1 VIVIQR
7 LVEWS
12 LQNRFLVLAFT
23 AVLAVAGVHAA
34 TRLPIDAVPDISNVQ
49 VQVLTTAPA
58 LGPLEVERFVT
69 TPIERAMTGIPE
81 VVDVR
86 SVSKFGL
93 SQVTIVFA
101 DDADI
106 YRARQLVS
114 ERLQEARA
122 AIPAGYGEPV
132 LAPITTGLGE
142 IYQFEVRGPG
152 RSAME
157 LRALLE
163 GPIATQL
170 RTVPGVIEVNTFGG
184 ELKTYQLELDP
195 ARLVAHRLTLR
206 EVLEAVEHANGSAG
220 GAYLERHREQVLVR
234 GDGLIRSLDDLGDTV
249 VALGA
254 GGTPVYLRQLGRV
267 AFVPAVRQGV
277 VTRDGRGEIV
287 AGVTL
292 LLLGENA
299 RAVVDRVRAR
309 VAAIQPT
316 LPPGVRIE
324 PYYDRTDLI
333 RRTVA
338 TVARNLVEGGLL
350 VVFVLFLMLRN
361 LRAGLVVAAMIPLAM
376 LGAFV
381 GMRAAGLS
389 GNLMS
394 LGAIDFGLV
403 VDGAIIIVEN
413 AVRHLSERH
422 ARQGRALTPAERDEV
437 VLASSLEVRSATAF
451 GELIIALVYLPI
463 LTLEGVEGK
472 MFRPM
477 ALTVIFALAT
487 AFVLSLTLT
496 PVLASLLLPLRLEER
511 ESWLVAAARR
521 AYRPLLD
528 AALRRRWVTVGV
540 ALAALALAAGVAAT
554 RGGEFIP
561 ELDEGAMAL
570 EVYRLP
576 STSLP
581 EAARQ
586 TTDLERALRSFPEVE
601 TVVCRTGRG
610 EIAMDPMGVEMTDV
624 LVTLRPRER
633 WRFRRREDLVEAMER
648 RVRSAVPGIVFGFS
662 QPIKQRMAELIAGAR
677 GDVVVKLFGDDLDL
691 LRGSADEIARSLRRV
706 PGAQDV
712 RAEQVSG
719 LPMRRVAIDR
729 RAAARYG
736 VRVGDVLDTVSALG
750 GITVGEVREGALAY
764 AIQVRFDP
772 ATRAAPDAL
781 SDLPVATLDGRTV
794 PLAQVATITDDPGPA
809 QVSHEDVSRRVAI
822 QANVRGRDLASFV
835 AEARARVGREVR
847 LPPGYRVEWG
857 GQFEQLEAATRRL
870 GVVIPLALGLIFVL
884 LYTSFNAA
892 RPAAIIFLNVPFA
905 ATGGVLALAARGM
918 PFSISAAVGFIAL
931 FGVAVLNGLVLVSTA
946 RHREE
951 AGDDPARAVREA
963 ALVRMRPVLTTA
975 LVASLGFVPM
985 ALSDGAGAE
994 VQRPLAT
1001 VVIGGIVSSTLLTLL
1016 VLPALYAWLGGRRAT
1031 DLQPTPPQDQAP

>member
-1 VIVIQR
+1 MILISR

-12 LQNRFLVLAFT
+12 LRNRFLVLAFT
-23 AVLAVAGVHAA
+23 AILVVAGVHAA

-69 TPIERAMTGIPE
+69 TPIERAMTGLPQI
-81 VVDVR
+81 VDVR

-93 SQVTIVFA
+93 SQVTLVFA

-114 ERLQEARA
+114 ERLAEARA

-142 IYQFEVRGPG
+142 IYQFEVQGPG

-195 ARLVAHRLTLR
+195 ARLVGHRLTLR
-206 EVLEAVEHANGSAG
+206 EVLDAIEHANGSAG

-249 VALGA
+249 VATGA

-267 AFVPAVRQGV
+267 AFVPAVRQGA

-287 AGVTL
+287 SGVAL
-292 LLLGENA
+292 LLLGENS
-299 RAVVDRVRAR
+299 RTVVDRVRAR

-316 LPPGVRIE
+316 LPQGVRIV

-333 RRTVA
+333 RRTIA
-338 TVARNLVEGGLL
+338 TVARNLGEGGLL
-350 VVFVLFLMLRN
+350 VIVVLFLMLRN
-361 LRAGLVVAAMIPLAM
+361 VRAGLLVAATIPLAM
-376 LGAFV
+376 LGAFL

-422 ARQGRALTPAERDEV
+422 AAAGRALTAAEREEV

-496 PVLASLLLPLRLEER
+496 PVLASLLLPLRLEEK
-511 ESWLVAAARR
+511 ESAVVAFARR
-521 AYRPLLD
+521 VYRPLLD
-528 AALRRRWVTVGV
+528 AALRHRGITVGV
-540 ALAALALAAGVAAT
+540 ALAALALSAGVAAT

-561 ELDEGAMAL
+561 ELDEGAIAL
-570 EVYRLP
+570 EVFRLP

-581 EAARQ
+581 EATRQ

-624 LVTLRPRER
+624 LVMLRPRER

-662 QPIKQRMAELIAGAR
+662 QPIKQRMAELLAGAR
-677 GDVVVKLFGDDLDL
+677 GDVVVKLFGDDLDT
-691 LRGSADEIARSLRRV
+691 LRESADVIARTLRRV
-706 PGAQDV
+706 PGAEDV
-712 RAEQVSG
+712 RVEQVSG
-719 LPMRRVAIDR
+719 LPMLRVAVDR

-736 VRVGDVLDTVSALG
+736 VRVGDVLDTVNALG

-772 ATRAAPDAL
+772 ATRGAPDAL
-781 SDLPVATLDGRTV
+781 SDLPVATLDGHTV
-794 PLAQVATITDDPGPA
+794 PLAQVAAIEDDPGPA
-809 QVSHEDVSRRVAI
+809 QVSHEDVSRRVTI

-835 AEARARVGREVR
+835 AEARARVAQEVR
-847 LPPGYRVEWG
+847 LPPGYRIEWG
-857 GQFEQLEAATRRL
+857 GQFEQLEDATRRL
-870 GVVIPLALGLIFVL
+870 AVVIPLALALIFVL
-884 LYTSFNAA
+884 LYTSFGAA

-918 PFSISAAVGFIAL
+918 PFSISAAVGFVAL

-951 AGDDPARAVREA
+951 SGDDAARAVREA

-985 ALSDGAGAE
+985 ALSEGAGAE

-1016 VLPALYAWLGGRRAT
+1016 VLPTLYAWLGGPRTAPS
-1031 DLQPTPPQDQAP
+1031 DPPPSQDHAP